1 MATILRSIPNSIC
14 YLLRTPFLTFG
25 RIERLS
31 NANSVTSAVRKSKI
45 PWESAVK
52 VSCAY
57 IMSSMA
63 SKVNQNPEFHLVCD
77 YYVHEACQEF
87 AVPNCVEKATFDAA
101 KTLSDAR
108 NATTHHFQE
117 GNLPNNSKC
126 VKCKKGCWSPDCL
139 TGMRCQ
145 WCGMSAHSSCVP
157 NIPGAL
163 AVCQFGLLEPI
174 FLPPAAISTPRIQY
188 TSEKTV
194 VTKSHALMQARKY
207 FPLSNQ
213 ISF

>member
-1 MATILRSIPNSIC
+1 M
-14 YLLRTPFLTFG
+14 
-25 RIERLS
+25 
-31 NANSVTSAVRKSKI
+31 
-45 PWESAVK
+45 
-52 VSCAY
+52 
-57 IMSSMA
+57 
-63 SKVNQNPEFHLVCD
+63 
-77 YYVHEACQEF
+77 
-87 AVPNCVEKATFDAA
+87 EKATFDAA

-213 ISF
+213 ISFWNWIDTLKLDNASKWIKTKYRSFSTLICRFFRFVFSRNNTGLDLYYQNQKTIFHATFSNFYT